1 MRNDWHDSAIYFWT
15 TSQAIF
21 AFAGICWWAY
31 TPTNKKR
38 FEQDAQLALDSDPL
52 YQKNTSLSRR

>member
-1 MRNDWHDSAIYFWT
+1 MTGMILLYIFGTFS
-15 TSQAIF
+15 AIF

-31 TPTNKKR
+31 TPANKQR

-52 YQKNTSLSRR
+52 YQKKRQLAGDKTT

>member
-1 MRNDWHDSAIYFWT
+1 MTGMILLYIFGTFS
-15 TSQAIF
+15 AIF

-52 YQKNTSLSRR
+52 YQKNRHLAGDKSK

>member
-1 MRNDWHDSAIYFWT
+1 MTGMILLYIFGTFS
-15 TSQAIF
+15 AIF

-38 FEQDAQLALDSDPL
+38 FEQDAQLALDSGPL
-52 YQKNTSLSRR
+52 YQKNRHLAGDKSK